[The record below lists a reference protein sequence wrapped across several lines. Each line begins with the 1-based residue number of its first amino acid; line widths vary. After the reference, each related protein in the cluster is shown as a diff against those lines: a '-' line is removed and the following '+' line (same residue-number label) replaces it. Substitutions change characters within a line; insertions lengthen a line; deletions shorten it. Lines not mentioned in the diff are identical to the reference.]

1 MMSDYAMC
9 THDGC
14 PDYKQCM
21 RNEDSRLFADK
32 SPRQTTVRPHEVGK
46 ELCDLWW
53 PITDKAK

>member
-9 THDGC
+9 THEGC

-32 SPRQTTVRPHEVGK
+32 SPRQTTVRPHEVG
-46 ELCDLWW
+46 
-53 PITDKAK
+53 